1 MKNLAKL
8 LLILFWVINFEY
20 AHVEYDPYD
29 WKSNIE
35 KTILMWKYLIWHREN
50 IINFS
55 TKYEI
60 KNDPEIN
67 KYIDKIDYF
76 INSLNKI
83 KENNFEKE
91 REDLIISTI
100 LNEIKNTNDQLKIVL
115 INKKY
120 NFELNLKIK
129 KDLYSDMAY
138 KLSFKIE
145 EIYNIINNNKLKD
158 KKILTENDVRLK
170 ASLKELNNLSKKLK
184 YFSYIEFESS
194 YEIKNEFISILK
206 EIKTQISIIK
216 KNMN

>member
-8 LLILFWVINFEY
+8 LLILFWITNFNTSY
-20 AHVEYDPYD
+20 VEYDPYD

-35 KTILMWKYLIWHREN
+35 KTVLMWKYLIWHREN

-55 TKYEI
+55 VKYEI
-60 KNDPEIN
+60 ENDPEIN

-83 KENNFEKE
+83 KENNFEKD

-100 LNEIKNTNDQLKIVL
+100 LNEIKKTNEQLKIVL

-120 NFELNLKIK
+120 GFEESLRVK
-129 KDLYSDMAY
+129 KEMYSWMAY

-145 EIYNIINNNKLKD
+145 EIYNIINNNKFKD
-158 KKILTENDVRLK
+158 KKILTENEIRLK
-170 ASLKELNNLSKKLK
+170 SSLKELNNLSKKLK

-194 YEIKNEFISILK
+194 YQIKNEFISILK